1 METTKKTTA
10 EKLQEVITAKTMEAI
25 ASAPKAEVKKETP
38 KKEAKPRAKKTQA
51 TTEEKAVKAVKKQAA
66 NNLMEEVISKRE
78 VKYLY
83 PDDIKDTLSR
93 KKWRQSV
100 RAELRKLETAMLRIE
115 NKNSKE
121 FKKAEREF
129 LAAQKKYMKKGTKV
143 A

>member
-38 KKEAKPRAKKTQA
+38 KKEVKPKAKKTQA

-100 RAELRKLETAMLRIE
+100 RTELRKLETIFLNLKRF
-115 NKNSKE
+115 
-121 FKKAEREF
+121 FKG
-129 LAAQKKYMKKGTKV
+129 LL
-143 A
+143 